1 MPILIVIILYAVRL
15 EFILPINSIV
25 ICNECHTFAIN
36 SPYEIIDSEQQRLVF
51 VIYITLGFSHLN
63 DNSV

>member
-15 EFILPINSIV
+15 EFILPINRIV

-36 SPYEIIDSEQQRLVF
+36 SSREIVDS
-51 VIYITLGFSHLN
+51 
-63 DNSV
+63 D